1 MINHARTA
9 RDSPPTP
16 YDDYGRIEYPIE
28 NQNLHLSEFLLSFF
42 LHWRMYGPS
51 DPEYERNERKR
62 RVWGEVEVLKSE
74 PTNFSGYHLFYT
86 GG

>member
-51 DPEYERNERKR
+51 DP
-62 RVWGEVEVLKSE
+62 
-74 PTNFSGYHLFYT
+74 
-86 GG
+86 